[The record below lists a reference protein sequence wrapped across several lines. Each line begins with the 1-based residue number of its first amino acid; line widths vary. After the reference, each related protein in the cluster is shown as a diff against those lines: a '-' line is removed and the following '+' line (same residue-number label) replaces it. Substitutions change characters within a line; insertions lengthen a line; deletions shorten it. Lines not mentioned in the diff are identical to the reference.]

1 MAMMTL
7 LMPDRADSLRRVLLA
22 VGAAAGLA
30 AAVYVL
36 ASQAASDFLREGPA
50 RVFAA
55 DGDALRVLLGGG
67 AAAATAI
74 AAAALWRGVTPLR
87 VAVAAVAL
95 AAGLF
100 LIHILL
106 IPATILVAL
115 AVVADRSGRLT
126 RQRAAELGPRRYPLL
141 WGAGGVVAAVG
152 LVVTIGISLYLAEPL
167 FDKGKRLDESLGF
180 QVAGLTQ
187 PTAAATDA
195 TATATAAPDA
205 ATPAAGA
212 PMGELISSG
221 ELMGED
227 SFHTGSGQVLL
238 VRSPDGEAVLRFQ
251 DYEVRNGPDLFI
263 YLTPDPDGD
272 VHADGAIELGDI
284 KATRGFVNYDV
295 PGDVDLSSFRA
306 AVIYCKAFSVTFAV
320 AMLQAP

>member
-1 MAMMTL
+1 MAMTTL
-7 LMPDRADSLRRVLLA
+7 LMPDRADSLRRLLLA
-22 VGAAAGLA
+22 LGAAAGLA
-30 AAVYVL
+30 AAAYVL
-36 ASQAASDFLREGPA
+36 ASQAAADFLREGPA

-55 DGDALRVLLGGG
+55 DGDALRVLLGSG
-67 AAAATAI
+67 AAAATVI
-74 AAAALWRGVTPLR
+74 AAAALWRSVTPLR
-87 VAVAAVAL
+87 VAIAAVAL

-115 AVVADRSGRLT
+115 AVVADRSGRVT

-187 PTAAATDA
+187 PTAAAMDA

-212 PMGELISSG
+212 PVGELISSG
-221 ELMGED
+221 KLMGED
-227 SFHTGSGQVLL
+227 SFHTGSGPGAA
-238 VRSPDGEAVLRFQ
+238 RSQP
-251 DYEVRNGPDLFI
+251 
-263 YLTPDPDGD
+263 
-272 VHADGAIELGDI
+272 
-284 KATRGFVNYDV
+284 
-295 PGDVDLSSFRA
+295 
-306 AVIYCKAFSVTFAV
+306 
-320 AMLQAP
+320 